1 MLSILSPVF
10 KRKFSKGENND
21 VIQIKGPSFESFDIL
36 IRFLYT
42 GDGTLITKLTSLE
55 TLFQLLV
62 LGEEYQL
69 RGCRKMI
76 QERMESVD
84 ISDYGQVFKVLK
96 KYENDFVV
104 EYIWNM
110 LFKWIISDLQDRSNT
125 QMDFLTLIGV
135 RTLKMLYIYNSIIKF
150 C

>member
-1 MLSILSPVF
+1 M
-10 KRKFSKGENND
+10 
-21 VIQIKGPSFESFDIL
+21 IQIKGPSFKCFAIL

-42 GDGTLITKLTSLE
+42 GDGTMITKLTSLE

-96 KYENDFVV
+96 KYENEFVV
-104 EYIWNM
+104 EYCH
-110 LFKWIISDLQDRSNT
+110 LLGLTPKKLDRPKAC
-125 QMDFLTLIGV
+125 
-135 RTLKMLYIYNSIIKF
+135 RTGK
-150 C
+150 

>member
-1 MLSILSPVF
+1 M
-10 KRKFSKGENND
+10 
-21 VIQIKGPSFESFDIL
+21 IQIKGPSFESFDIL

-76 QERMESVD
+76 QERMESDD
-84 ISDYGQVFKVLK
+84 IFVYGQVFKVLK
-96 KYENDFVV
+96 KFEEVSVV
-104 EYIWNM
+104 KSIW
-110 LFKWIISDLQDRSNT
+110 DL
-125 QMDFLTLIGV
+125 LYK
-135 RTLKMLYIYNSIIKF
+135 RTVSLLQVNYSSEKEVLELLKVSYKSK
-150 C
+150 

>member
-1 MLSILSPVF
+1 M
-10 KRKFSKGENND
+10 
-21 VIQIKGPSFESFDIL
+21 
-36 IRFLYT
+36 
-42 GDGTLITKLTSLE
+42 ITKLTSLE

-96 KYENDFVV
+96 KYENEFVV
-104 EYIWNM
+104 ENIWYM
-110 LFKWIISDLQDRSNT
+110 LHKKSISYFQ
-125 QMDFLTLIGV
+125 
-135 RTLKMLYIYNSIIKF
+135 KF
-150 C
+150 ATKSDALWVSC

>member
-1 MLSILSPVF
+1 MKAHKFLLSILSPVF

-84 ISDYGQVFKVLK
+84 IFVYGPVFKVLK
-96 KYENDFVV
+96 KFEEVSVV
-104 EYIWNM
+104 KSIW
-110 LFKWIISDLQDRSNT
+110 DL
-125 QMDFLTLIGV
+125 LYK
-135 RTLKMLYIYNSIIKF
+135 RTVSLLQVNYSSEKEVLELLKVSYKSK
-150 C
+150 